1 MNFRQFAYRNVI
13 RNFRIYAAFFMASF
27 FSVFVFFIYSMLV
40 FHPQIEQGYLE
51 GVSMLAMVLAEIIL
65 VLFSW
70 FFIFYSMRAFLH
82 ARGKEFAIL
91 LQLGMER
98 RQLSK
103 LIFLETMI
111 IGIASSLV
119 GILFGYAFTRF
130 FFMLVR
136 EILKLSDLPLY
147 VSWEPFILTLSVFL
161 SAFIVLSYVSVFF
174 MSDEQIMKYL
184 KGSLLKETKYQYS
197 KKKAIVGVLLIA
209 VGYFLVIVNVPN
221 IFVFIPIIVF
231 VITVG
236 TYFFFTDT
244 LLFILDFYKGKRDF
258 YWKKSR
264 ILSVSEKMHLY
275 KHNAKMFFIVC
286 IVSTLA
292 FISVGLLA
300 TLSSFTSQYD
310 KMNPIGMIY
319 KGHLD
324 NPYESEHINS
334 LMGELEQEG
343 LSYELTKFEVKRQ
356 TSSAT
361 SNIVEIFKASQ
372 MNKLLYSLGYPLV
385 HLQVGEAMFIPYSD
399 ESIKALGN
407 TVVHTT
413 LVENDVNITIDQ
425 VYDYLIFPTSIV
437 SKNSI
442 ILNDEDFEK
451 LQLPYSGLHDVLA
464 GYHLYTFDINNWA
477 ETDEIGIGLYQEVST
492 EFIKNEEYSLPFYYE
507 NTGLSYSYI
516 LSTYTFFTLIG
527 ILVVAEFLLAAG
539 SFVYFRL
546 YTNLANETAQFEVLR
561 RIGLTDKEM
570 KKLITRQLIPQFFL
584 PWGLAL
590 LHSTIAFVMLQ
601 SILKD
606 VYNLTIVREL
616 VIAYCLFGVIQTV
629 YFFLI
634 RWRYI
639 AHLKI

>member
-1 MNFRQFAYRNVI
+1 
-13 RNFRIYAAFFMASF
+13 MASF

-40 FHPQIEQGYLE
+40 FHPEIEQGYLD
-51 GVSMLAMVLAEIIL
+51 GFSMLAMVLAEVIL

-98 RQLSK
+98 RQLTK

-119 GILFGYAFTRF
+119 GILFGYAFSRF

-136 EILKLSDLPLY
+136 EILSLPSLPLY
-147 VSWEPFILTLSVFL
+147 LSWEPFLLTLSVFL
-161 SAFIVLSYVSVFF
+161 SAFIVISYVSVIF
-174 MSDEQIMKYL
+174 MPDAQIMKYL
-184 KGSLLKETKYQYS
+184 KGSLLKETNYQYS
-197 KKKAIVGVLLIA
+197 KKKAILGLLLI
-209 VGYFLVIVNVPN
+209 VIGYFLAIVNVTK
-221 IFVFIPIIVF
+221 IFIIMPI
-231 VITVG
+231 VIFLLIIVG

-244 LLFILDFYKGKRDF
+244 LLFFLDLYKGKRNF

-264 ILSVSEKMHLY
+264 ILSVSEQMHLF
-275 KHNAKMFFIVC
+275 KHNAKIFFTVC

-300 TLSSFTSQYD
+300 TLSSYTSQYD

-319 KGHLD
+319 KGQLD
-324 NPYESEHINS
+324 NPYENEHITS
-334 LMGELEQEG
+334 LMMELEQTG
-343 LSYELTKFEVKRQ
+343 LSYQLTNFVVKRQ
-356 TSSAT
+356 TSSTT
-361 SNIVEIFKASQ
+361 SNIVEVFKESQ
-372 MNKLLYSLGYPLV
+372 INQLLFSFGYPIV
-385 HLQVGEAMFIPYSD
+385 HLQPGEAMFIPHSD
-399 ESIKALGN
+399 EAIGELRN
-407 TVVHTT
+407 TVVKTT
-413 LVENDVNITIDQ
+413 LVENNVNITIDQ
-425 VYDYLIFPTSIV
+425 VYEHLIFPSSIV

-451 LQLPYSGLHDVLA
+451 LQVPYNGIYNVES
-464 GYHLYTFDINNWA
+464 GYHLYTFDINNWTA
-477 ETDEIGIGLYQEVST
+477 TDEIGVGLYQAVST
-492 EFIKNEEYSLPFYYE
+492 ESLKNDKYSLPYYYE

-516 LSTYTFFTLIG
+516 LSTYAFFTLIG
-527 ILVVAEFLLAAG
+527 ILVVAVFLLAAG

-546 YTNLANETAQFEVLR
+546 YTNLANDTMKFEVLR

-570 KKLITRQLIPQFFL
+570 KKLITRQLLPQFFL

-590 LHSTIAFVMLQ
+590 LHSTVAFIMLQ
-601 SILKD
+601 YILKD
-606 VYNLTIVREL
+606 IYNLTIVREL
-616 VIAYCLFGVIQTV
+616 IIAFCFFIVIQIV

-639 AHLKI
+639 VHLKV